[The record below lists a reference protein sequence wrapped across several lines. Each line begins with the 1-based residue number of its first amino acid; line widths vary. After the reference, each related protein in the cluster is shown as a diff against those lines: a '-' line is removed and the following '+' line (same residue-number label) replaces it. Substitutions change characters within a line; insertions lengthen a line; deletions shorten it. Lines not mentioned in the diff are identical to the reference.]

1 MAVNSLP
8 SGCQTKRKIM
18 RLHGSIGAIE
28 VPILVDSG
36 SVDMFISESLAKQLP
51 CDMLEVPAA
60 QYVTADGSPMKC
72 SQVIHNLTW
81 ASQGH
86 IFKSEVGVLP
96 LKCFD
101 MIVRL
106 DWLEDWSPMWVHW
119 GKKIMKFTYQGK
131 RMTLKGVQPDVS
143 KCTAISAGKLKG
155 LLRRR
160 AITHCVQMLP
170 ESPEH
175 LDQQDTLVDSA
186 ICSISKS
193 VDVPEIKELIQKFDH
208 LFQEPEPTVLPPS
221 RQCDH
226 QISLVPG
233 ATLVN
238 VRAYRYSPA

>member
-1 MAVNSLP
+1 
-8 SGCQTKRKIM
+8 
-18 RLHGSIGAIE
+18 
-28 VPILVDSG
+28 
-36 SVDMFISESLAKQLP
+36 
-51 CDMLEVPAA
+51 
-60 QYVTADGSPMKC
+60 
-72 SQVIHNLTW
+72 
-81 ASQGH
+81 
-86 IFKSEVGVLP
+86 
-96 LKCFD
+96 
-101 MIVRL
+101 
-106 DWLEDWSPMWVHW
+106 MWVHW